1 MNCSKAEYPR
11 QSTHRRA
18 WSMALGLASSL
29 APAGLPPGPCRSRRL
44 TVDPEPVEHRDCGDK
59 ATTRRQNPQLRAF
72 HQPFNCHGMAPP
84 GRRLGLA
91 AIIPKGAPSAINP
104 SGERVVFKGGVIR
117 IGSIFNPRSWASC
130 PTQPPSFA
138 DDGHAGRAEGPSR
151 STADLALLRPS
162 AYRSCSW
169 LKI

>member
-1 MNCSKAEYPR
+1 MPILVNCSKAANPR
-11 QSTHRRA
+11 ESTHRRA
-18 WSMALGLASSL
+18 WSMTLGLASSL

-44 TVDPEPVEHRDCGDK
+44 TVDPEPVERRDRGDK
-59 ATTRRQNPQLRAF
+59 ATTRRQDPQLCAF

-117 IGSIFNPRSWASC
+117 IGSIFNPRSWASW
-130 PTQPPSFA
+130 PTQPPSFT
-138 DDGHAGRAEGPSR
+138 DVGTLPHTQGPSR
-151 STADLALLRPS
+151 STADLALVWR
-162 AYRSCSW
+162 C
-169 LKI
+169 